1 MISSSSMSSQWT
13 AASTKVQLETVR
25 TYDYDMWRKFELDVH
40 VFMCLFILGYMLHFC
55 EFEMIHEAAL

>member
-1 MISSSSMSSQWT
+1 MSSQWM
-13 AASTKVQLETVR
+13 AASTKVQFETVR

-40 VFMCLFILGYMLHFC
+40 VFMCLFILGYRLHFC